1 MSDDGN
7 KTNDLKYS
15 LHAQTFPSVKNDRI
29 ILQTRVNWFT
39 RDEKKKMNNQSCD
52 RSPRSFRHYY
62 INVSVGG
69 MTKGK
74 ESRKR
79 GKIVGRLRVLSLA
92 RQRSQRW

>member
-39 RDEKKKMNNQSCD
+39 RDEKKMNNQSCD
-52 RSPRSFRHYY
+52 RLPRSFRHYY

-69 MTKGK
+69 KANAKGAENEEK
-74 ESRKR
+74 S
-79 GKIVGRLRVLSLA
+79 
-92 RQRSQRW
+92 